1 MPSPNPC
8 ATMCLVKNMRTEDK
22 VYQVAVIG
30 GGASGMMAAITA
42 ARRQASVLLLEQ
54 NDRPGK
60 KLLSTGNGKCNYT
73 NERQGISF
81 YRGDNPA
88 FVMPVFSQMD
98 RDALVSLFA
107 ELGIYPFV
115 RDGYYYPYSGQASA
129 VQEILEAEIRRL
141 GVHLACGQRV
151 TSLRKERDRFLI
163 AAGTGTFAASACIV
177 AAGGLAAPKT
187 GSDGFGLKIAKAF
200 GHRIIPTHPSL
211 VPLTA
216 KGKFLSQWAGVRA
229 RGRVSLYL
237 NGHLE
242 CEDEGELQLTKDGIS
257 GIPVFQVS
265 RFAAAAL
272 DQGERVEAK
281 LDFFPEKNSAKL
293 ERMLADRMFHTA
305 KNRTVGDV
313 LVGLLNRKLHGCVC
327 QTAGLHPTQELA
339 GLGDKDA
346 KRLMKAIKAFPVSV
360 TGTRGY
366 DFAQTTA
373 GGVATE
379 ELVPETMESRL
390 CKNLYFAGE
399 VVDIDGICGGYNLQ
413 WAWSSG
419 YVAGYH
425 AAEAANRQENK

>member
-1 MPSPNPC
+1 
-8 ATMCLVKNMRTEDK
+8 MCLVKKMRTEDK

-30 GGASGMMAAITA
+30 GGASGMLAAIAA

-73 NERQGISF
+73 NEKQGISF
-81 YRGDNPA
+81 YRGDDPA
-88 FVMPVFSQMD
+88 FVMPVFSQFD
-98 RDALVSLFA
+98 KTALHLR
-107 ELGIYPFV
+107 EKTW
-115 RDGYYYPYSGQASA
+115 REM
-129 VQEILEAEIRRL
+129 QEILEAEVRRL
-141 GVHLACGQRV
+141 GVSIACGQRAA
-151 TSLRKERDRFLI
+151 SIQKRGHRFLI
-163 AAGTGTFAASACIV
+163 ATETDHFQACTCIV

-187 GSDGFGLKIAKAF
+187 GSDGFGLRAAKAF
-200 GHRIIPTHPSL
+200 GHRIVPTHPSL

-229 RGRVSLYL
+229 RGRVSLYVD
-237 NGHLE
+237 GHLE

-272 DQGERVEAK
+272 DRRKRVEAK
-281 LDFFPEKNSAKL
+281 LDFFPEKDMAEFSH
-293 ERMLADRMFHTA
+293 MLAARMFHTA
-305 KNRTVGDV
+305 KNRTVGDA
-313 LVGLLNRKLHGCVC
+313 LLGLLNRKLHGCVC
-327 QTAGLHPTQELA
+327 QAAGLHPTRELSA
-339 GLGDKDA
+339 LTDKDA
-346 KRLMKAIKAFPVSV
+346 GRLARAIKTFPVSV

-373 GGVATE
+373 GGVSTA
-379 ELVPETMESRL
+379 ELIPETMESRL
-390 CKNLYFAGE
+390 CGGLYFAGE
-399 VVDIDGICGGYNLQ
+399 TVDIDGICGGYNLQ

-425 AAEAANRQENK
+425 AAEAADRQENR

>member
-1 MPSPNPC
+1 
-8 ATMCLVKNMRTEDK
+8 MCLVKKMRTEDK

-30 GGASGMMAAITA
+30 GGASGMLAAIAA

-60 KLLSTGNGKCNYT
+60 KLLSTGNGKCNYI
-73 NERQGISF
+73 NEKQGISF
-81 YRGDNPA
+81 YRGDDPA
-88 FVMPVFSQMD
+88 FVMPVFSQFD
-98 RDALVSLFA
+98 KTALVSLFA

-129 VQEILEAEIRRL
+129 VQEILEAEVRRL
-141 GVHLACGQRV
+141 GVSIACGQRAV
-151 TSLRKERDRFLI
+151 SIQKRGRRFLI
-163 AAGTGTFAASACIV
+163 ATETDHFQACTCIV

-187 GSDGFGLKIAKAF
+187 GSDGFGLRAAKAF
-200 GHRIIPTHPSL
+200 GHRIVPTHPSL

-229 RGRVSLYL
+229 RGRVSLYVD
-237 NGHLE
+237 GHLE

-272 DQGERVEAK
+272 DRRKRVEAK
-281 LDFFPEKNSAKL
+281 LDFFPEKDMAEFSH
-293 ERMLADRMFHTA
+293 MLAVRMFHTA
-305 KNRTVGDV
+305 KNRTVGDA
-313 LVGLLNRKLHGCVC
+313 LLGLLNRKLHGCVC
-327 QTAGLHPTQELA
+327 QAAGLHPTRELSA
-339 GLGDKDA
+339 LTDKDA
-346 KRLMKAIKAFPVSV
+346 GRLARAIKTFPVSV

-373 GGVATE
+373 GGVSTA
-379 ELVPETMESRL
+379 ELIPETMESRL
-390 CKNLYFAGE
+390 CGGLYFAGE
-399 VVDIDGICGGYNLQ
+399 TVDIDGICGGYNLQ

-425 AAEAANRQENK
+425 AAEAADRQENR